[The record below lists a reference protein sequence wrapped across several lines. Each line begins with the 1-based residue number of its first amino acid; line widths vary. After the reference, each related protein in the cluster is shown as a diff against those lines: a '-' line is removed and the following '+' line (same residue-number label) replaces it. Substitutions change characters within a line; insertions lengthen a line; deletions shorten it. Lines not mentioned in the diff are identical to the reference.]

1 MGKGGGGQMFK
12 YSSSQTVKTID
23 FKMKLIGQ
31 IYEYLR
37 PPNINLPA
45 PLAVGRN
52 KKKKGNV
59 EENKKEKTEE
69 KREE

>member
-1 MGKGGGGQMFK
+1 
-12 YSSSQTVKTID
+12 
-23 FKMKLIGQ
+23 MKLIGQ

-52 KKKKGNV
+52 KKKK
-59 EENKKEKTEE
+59 EMWKKIRKKKQKRKGRSKRRGELNERWVNLSTE
-69 KREE
+69 

>member
-1 MGKGGGGQMFK
+1 
-12 YSSSQTVKTID
+12 
-23 FKMKLIGQ
+23 MKLIGQ

-52 KKKKGNV
+52 KKKK
-59 EENKKEKTEE
+59 EMWKKIRKKKQ
-69 KREE
+69 KRKGRSKRRGE